1 MKEVKIIA
9 DGAAVKLPSGAVQKY
24 PVGWIGAVDPAIAD
38 VWLQHGLAET
48 TVVEKADLTPEQK
61 RVLAAAADEIIA
73 QVAAAHAAEA
83 EAAEVE
89 AGEIDAA
96 DLEEPTAEDVPDDE
110 AGDLED
116 KAEGVADSSASA
128 GNVTGSRRRR

>member
-1 MKEVKIIA
+1 MKEVKIVA

-24 PVGWIGAVDPAIAD
+24 PVGWVGAVDPAIAD

-73 QVAAAHAAEA
+73 QVAAAQAGI
-83 EAAEVE
+83 EAAEVDE
-89 AGEIDAA
+89 T
-96 DLEEPTAEDVPDDE
+96 TAEEVPDDE
-110 AGDLED
+110 AGDAED
-116 KAEGVADSSASA
+116 KSDGAADSSATA